1 MLLSIAALVRASD
14 LAICL
19 TSGVRDEAREAV
31 RSDWTR
37 RDGESS
43 RPPLTA
49 FPLSLDSIP
58 RAHHALTLHEL
69 ERALGNSDSMPSDM
83 SLHAT
88 YRHLAR

>member
-43 RPPLTA
+43 RPPLT
-49 FPLSLDSIP
+49 LLDK
-58 RAHHALTLHEL
+58 LTKQ
-69 ERALGNSDSMPSDM
+69 
-83 SLHAT
+83 
-88 YRHLAR
+88 Y